1 MSDPTPQDPT
11 TPVPPAPSAPPA
23 PAYEQPAYEQP
34 TQPTLPYGQPAQPTP
49 PAYSQPAQPAYGQPA
64 QPGYGQPAQPGYG
77 QPAQPGYGQPAQPY
91 GQAPYGQAPAYG
103 GGYGYPTAPKTNT
116 LAIVSLVAAISAWV
130 ILPFIG
136 SVVAV
141 ITGHM
146 SLKQLKTSGEGGRGL
161 ALAGTIVGWVGVGF
175 ILLLLAIF
183 IPFLI
188 WGIGEGV
195 RYGS

>member
-1 MSDPTPQDPT
+1 MSDSTPQDPT
-11 TPVPPAPSAPPA
+11 IPVPPAPAAPPT

-64 QPGYGQPAQPGYG
+64 QPYGQA
-77 QPAQPGYGQPAQPY
+77 PY

-103 GGYGYPTAPKTNT
+103 AGYGYPTAPKTNT

-183 IPFLI
+183 IPFLL
-188 WGIGEGV
+188 WGIGQGV

>member
-23 PAYEQPAYEQP
+23 PAYEQPTYEQP
-34 TQPTLPYGQPAQPTP
+34 TQPTLPYGQPAQPAP
-49 PAYSQPAQPAYGQPA
+49 PAYGQPAQPAQPAYGQP
-64 QPGYGQPAQPGYG
+64 GYGQPAQPYG
-77 QPAQPGYGQPAQPY
+77 QAPY

-175 ILLLLAIF
+175 VVLMLAIF
-183 IPFLI
+183 VPII
-188 WGIGEGV
+188 IYGISQGA

>member
-11 TPVPPAPSAPPA
+11 NPVPPAPTAP
-23 PAYEQPAYEQP
+23 PAYEQPANEQP
-34 TQPTLPYGQPAQPTP
+34 TQPTVPYGQPPAQTP
-49 PAYSQPAQPAYGQPA
+49 PAYGQPAQPAYGQPA
-64 QPGYGQPAQPGYG
+64 QPYGQAASQPYG
-77 QPAQPGYGQPAQPY
+77 QAPY

-130 ILPFIG
+130 ILPVIG
-136 SVVAV
+136 SIVAV

-146 SLKQLKTSGEGGRGL
+146 SLKQLKTSNEGGRGL

-175 ILLLLAIF
+175 VLLMLVIF
-183 IPFLI
+183 VPII
-188 WGIGEGV
+188 IYGIGQGA